1 MGLLPSESVLFPR
14 EVWNS
19 PAFGQ
24 VSQGVFCQGHLKSL
38 LLQVRAALGWVWPQ
52 GSGIPHPLVAL
63 KLWALPQ
70 NPLRAVRSLTFF
82 FPCLFISVDLILL
95 NLWQRSLMEILNR
108 AAAMQQENKELPPTP
123 RPFPIYLPIK
133 KNYNFFLCITSR
145 PSQLSVDTWKYQL
158 ANRARCSQA
167 SLSAQNSFVLHK
179 K

>member
-63 KLWALPQ
+63 KLWALPR

-133 KNYNFFLCITSR
+133 KNYNFFFMHHFTALPTFCRHLEI
-145 PSQLSVDTWKYQL
+145 
-158 ANRARCSQA
+158 
-167 SLSAQNSFVLHK
+167 SAGKQSKVLPGLPVCPELVCAP
-179 K
+179 